1 MPRDL
6 RVAASRYSFEYIR
19 KSPTPLGAGP
29 RLNAMLKVRKGIRR
43 FS

>member
-19 KSPTPLGAGP
+19 KAPHLSVRGLAS
-29 RLNAMLKVRKGIRR
+29 MLC
-43 FS
+43 